1 MYEVEIGQT
10 HLPFDS
16 YIYHET
22 MATAP
27 EPVFEQTPKSWTL
40 GELFEYIREKRN
52 KKQFTRFICEEGRG
66 LDDNELEF
74 RIPLIFVFV
83 VKSIYL

>member
-1 MYEVEIGQT
+1 
-10 HLPFDS
+10 
-16 YIYHET
+16 

-40 GELFEYIREKRN
+40 GELFEYSREKRN

-74 RIPLIFVFV
+74 RIPQHQRFPNHTEMECQCKRFLQHAH
-83 VKSIYL
+83 